1 MAPKWWSSDDSPGR
15 AVTETGLIIGQA
27 VFLLL
32 LYLFIAFVV
41 RASTRALKSSELEM
55 TPPKQPE
62 PPAPAPMPS
71 APAAPTQVVGAAAV
85 GSAAAEQ
92 QAGPRWGKRKA
103 RPEPPLSEA
112 ARPEVVHAAAAAEPH
127 LVVSRSSSLP
137 VGTTYDVA
145 GGATIGRSRGS
156 RIPITD
162 QFISTSHA
170 RVFRKGHFWF
180 VEDLGSLNGTYVN
193 GRRISGEQ
201 QLHLRDEIRVGET
214 VLRWEE

>member
-1 MAPKWWSSDDSPGR
+1 M
-15 AVTETGLIIGQA
+15 TETGLIIGQA

-62 PPAPAPMPS
+62 PPAPAPMPV
-71 APAAPTQVVGAAAV
+71 APAAPTEVVGAAAV
-85 GSAAAEQ
+85 GSAAGA
-92 QAGPRWGKRKA
+92 AGAQSGSRWGLRKA
-103 RPEPPLSEA
+103 KAEPPLSEA

-127 LVVSRSSSLP
+127 LVVSRSSTLA
-137 VGTTYDVA
+137 VGTMYDVA

>member
-1 MAPKWWSSDDSPGR
+1 M
-15 AVTETGLIIGQA
+15 TETGLIIGQA

-41 RASTRALKSSELEM
+41 RASTRALRSSELEM
-55 TPPKQPE
+55 TPPRQPE
-62 PPAPAPMPS
+62 QHAPAS
-71 APAAPTQVVGAAAV
+71 PTEVGDAGAGGPIAAA
-85 GSAAAEQ
+85 A
-92 QAGPRWGKRKA
+92 RWGRRA
-103 RPEPPLSEA
+103 VRPEPPLSESV
-112 ARPEVVHAAAAAEPH
+112 RPEVVHAAAAAEPH
-127 LVVSRSSSLP
+127 LVVSSSNTLP
-137 VGTTYDVA
+137 VGTAYEVA
-145 GGATIGRSRGS
+145 GGVTIGRSRSS

-170 RVFRKGHFWF
+170 RVFRTGHFWF
-180 VEDLGSLNGTYVN
+180 VEDLGSLNGTFVN

>member
-1 MAPKWWSSDDSPGR
+1 M
-15 AVTETGLIIGQA
+15 TETGLIIGQA

-71 APAAPTQVVGAAAV
+71 APAAPTEVV
-85 GSAAAEQ
+85 GSAAVASAGAAGAE
-92 QAGPRWGKRKA
+92 AAPRWGRRKA
-103 RPEPPLSEA
+103 RAEPPLSES

-145 GGATIGRSRGS
+145 GGATIGRSRSS

-180 VEDLGSLNGTYVN
+180 V
-193 GRRISGEQ
+193 
-201 QLHLRDEIRVGET
+201 
-214 VLRWEE
+214 

>member
-1 MAPKWWSSDDSPGR
+1 M
-15 AVTETGLIIGQA
+15 TETGLIIGQA

-62 PPAPAPMPS
+62 PPAPAPMPA
-71 APAAPTQVVGAAAV
+71 APAAPTEVVGAAAV
-85 GSAAAEQ
+85 GSAAGA
-92 QAGPRWGKRKA
+92 AGAQSGSRWGLRKA
-103 RPEPPLSEA
+103 KAEPPLSEA

-127 LVVSRSSSLP
+127 LVVSRSSTLA

>member
-1 MAPKWWSSDDSPGR
+1 M
-15 AVTETGLIIGQA
+15 TETGLIIGQA

-41 RASTRALKSSELEM
+41 RASTRALRSSELEM

-62 PPAPAPMPS
+62 PPPAAPMAPAP
-71 APAAPTQVVGAAAV
+71 PTQVVGAAP
-85 GSAAAEQ
+85 AAASTG
-92 QAGPRWGKRKA
+92 ARWGRRSSRA
-103 RPEPPLSEA
+103 EPPLSEA
-112 ARPEVVHAAAAAEPH
+112 VRPEVVHAAAAAEPH

-145 GGATIGRSRGS
+145 GGATIGRSRSS

-170 RVFRKGHFWF
+170 RVYRKGHFWF

>member
-1 MAPKWWSSDDSPGR
+1 M
-15 AVTETGLIIGQA
+15 TETGLIIGQA

-62 PPAPAPMPS
+62 PAPAPTPV
-71 APAAPTQVVGAAAV
+71 APAAPTEVVGAAAGV
-85 GSAAAEQ
+85 AAAEPES
-92 QAGPRWGKRKA
+92 GGRWGRRKA
-103 RPEPPLSEA
+103 KAEPPLSEA
-112 ARPEVVHAAAAAEPH
+112 ARPEVVHAAAAADPH
-127 LVVSRSSSLP
+127 LVVNRSSSLP

-201 QLHLRDEIRVGET
+201 QLHVRDEIRVGET

>member
-1 MAPKWWSSDDSPGR
+1 M
-15 AVTETGLIIGQA
+15 TETGLIIGQA

-145 GGATIGRSRGS
+145 
-156 RIPITD
+156 
-162 QFISTSHA
+162 
-170 RVFRKGHFWF
+170 
-180 VEDLGSLNGTYVN
+180 
-193 GRRISGEQ
+193 
-201 QLHLRDEIRVGET
+201 
-214 VLRWEE
+214 

>member
-1 MAPKWWSSDDSPGR
+1 M
-15 AVTETGLIIGQA
+15 TETGLIIGQA

-62 PPAPAPMPS
+62 PPPQPRPVAPAP
-71 APAAPTQVVGAAAV
+71 PTEVVGAAA
-85 GSAAAEQ
+85 GAA
-92 QAGPRWGKRKA
+92 AGPRWGRRKA
-103 RPEPPLSEA
+103 PVEPPLSEA

-127 LVVSRSSSLP
+127 LVVRSSNTLA

-145 GGATIGRSRGS
+145 GGATIGRSRSS

-162 QFISTSHA
+162 QFISTTHA

>member
-1 MAPKWWSSDDSPGR
+1 M
-15 AVTETGLIIGQA
+15 TETGLIIGQA

-55 TPPKQPE
+55 TPPRQPE
-62 PPAPAPMPS
+62 PPPSASPIAPAP
-71 APAAPTQVVGAAAV
+71 PTEVVGAAAPPT
-85 GSAAAEQ
+85 AA
-92 QAGPRWGKRKA
+92 RWGVRGGRA
-103 RPEPPLSEA
+103 EPPLSEA

-127 LVVSRSSSLP
+127 LVVRSSSSLP
-137 VGTTYDVA
+137 VGSMYDVA
-145 GGATIGRSRGS
+145 GGATIGRSRSS

-162 QFISTSHA
+162 QFISTTHA

>member
-1 MAPKWWSSDDSPGR
+1 M
-15 AVTETGLIIGQA
+15 TETGLIIGQA

-32 LYLFIAFVV
+32 LYLFITFVV
-41 RASTRALKSSELEM
+41 RASMRALRSAELEI
-55 TPPKQPE
+55 TPPDQPE
-62 PPAPAPMPS
+62 RAPSPMAS
-71 APAAPTQVVGAAAV
+71 APPTEVVGAGAV
-85 GSAAAEQ
+85 GAATVGRGRQGGERA
-92 QAGPRWGKRKA
+92 
-103 RPEPPLSEA
+103 EPPLSEV
-112 ARPEVVHAAAAAEPH
+112 ARPEVVRAAATANPH
-127 LVVSRSSSLP
+127 LVVHTSSTLD

-145 GGATIGRSRGS
+145 GGANIGRSRSS

-170 RVFRKGHFWF
+170 RVFRRGHFWF

>member
-1 MAPKWWSSDDSPGR
+1 M
-15 AVTETGLIIGQA
+15 TETGLIIGQA

-55 TPPKQPE
+55 TPPRQPE
-62 PPAPAPMPS
+62 PPPAASPIAPAP
-71 APAAPTQVVGAAAV
+71 PTEVVGGGAPPTAA
-85 GSAAAEQ
+85 
-92 QAGPRWGKRKA
+92 RWGA
-103 RPEPPLSEA
+103 RGGRAEPPLSEA

-127 LVVSRSSSLP
+127 LVVRSSSSLP
-137 VGTTYDVA
+137 VGSMYDVV
-145 GGATIGRSRGS
+145 GGATIGRSRSS

-162 QFISTSHA
+162 QFISTTHA